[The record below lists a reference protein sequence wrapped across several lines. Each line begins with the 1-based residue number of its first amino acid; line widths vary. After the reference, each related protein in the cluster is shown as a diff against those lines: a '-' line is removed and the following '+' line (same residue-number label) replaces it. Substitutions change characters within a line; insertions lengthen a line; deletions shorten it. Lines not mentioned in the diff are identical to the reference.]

1 MLKSSADHKGAKFG
15 WTAMDPLTAVFGLAC
30 IGVGGGAGFW
40 LKKADERLQRL
51 SEKAIVL
58 QEGQAAHFTHL
69 NTEVDALQQHLS
81 HMTGLVDALRAT
93 HPEIDGALLVH
104 SVIIQSEHSADTE
117 QQFSQS
123 DALQALET
131 LISPISTES
140 EITGESM
147 LSSVTESLLNRLLD
161 VFATRQITV
170 ESLDLNPV
178 AAHRLGHA
186 SLLLRRYDW
195 AESCFGMAYRSSPG
209 NKNILEALEHIAL
222 LRGDEELR
230 RHWLEARMTVSPD
243 QPELLRAHAHL
254 LAKLGDAEAERDVR
268 RLEALG
274 VDTAADRSLLSGL
287 RARAGS
293 RSEALEAIEL
303 ALADDPER
311 SDDWY
316 SYAQLLYDD
325 GEQGKAQQAAERCL
339 DIDRQNGEAWG
350 LLAKLLSPM
359 ANRLEEA
366 LKAAIHAVAL
376 EAGGTQLIFLKSDL
390 LLASGKITE
399 SEEALDRALL
409 ASPDNAELRARM
421 ASRKLL
427 NGHISE
433 AQTLLD
439 ETPLGIDHALLHVIE
454 GRLHLARADRGRDG
468 TGQTDANLLAAALS
482 AFNDGLKLDREC
494 GVAWLGLA
502 RTMRLLGDLQE
513 AEEAIARALRLLP
526 SEDTSAAA
534 EAAMLALDLEDLS
547 AATKYIEAAAI
558 HGNSA
563 TISYVRGNIAA
574 RSGILDKALMQF
586 DEALSADPAHI
597 RARLNRCSI
606 LQAMGDGRKVID
618 DAEILLDLAPS
629 LTLARLRRAEGFML
643 LSEWEHARDDLKM
656 VLEAAPHH
664 CHALT
669 QLGSCYLSLERP
681 ERAEGPLN
689 EAIRLDQNHAPAWH
703 QRGLLYLQLKEV
715 DAAFSD
721 FQAAIR
727 CDENHLDARLHIAAT
742 LHQQEQHEAA
752 AAAWRAVLA
761 IDPDH
766 TVARARLGTCEVNL
780 L

>member
-1 MLKSSADHKGAKFG
+1 
-15 WTAMDPLTAVFGLAC
+15 MDPVTAVFGLAC
-30 IGVGGGAGFW
+30 IGAGGGAGFW
-40 LKKADERLQRL
+40 LRKADARLQTL
-51 SEKAIVL
+51 SETAVVL
-58 QEGQAAHFTHL
+58 QEGQAAHFSHL
-69 NTEVDALQQHLS
+69 NTEVSTLQKQLS
-81 HMTGLVDALRAT
+81 EMTGMVEALRAT

-104 SVIIQSEHSADTE
+104 SVISQYENAAHVE
-117 QQFSQS
+117 QGASHLE
-123 DALQALET
+123 ALEALET
-131 LISPISTES
+131 LISPLSTES
-140 EITGESM
+140 EIGAESQ
-147 LSSVTESLLNRLLD
+147 LSSATESLLSRLLD
-161 VFATRQITV
+161 VFQSREIHAET
-170 ESLDLNPV
+170 LGLNPV

-186 SLLLRRYDW
+186 CLLLRRYDW
-195 AESCFGMAYRSSPG
+195 AESCLGIAYRSSPG
-209 NKNILEALEHIAL
+209 NQNILEALEHIAL

-230 RHWLEARMTVSPD
+230 RHWLEARMTVNPD

-325 GEQGKAQQAAERCL
+325 GEHGKAQQAVERCL
-339 DIDRQNGEAWG
+339 DIDRQNGDAWG
-350 LLAKLLSPM
+350 LLAKLLAPM

-376 EAGGTQLIFLKSDL
+376 DAGGTELVFLKSDL
-390 LLASGKITE
+390 LLASGKLTE
-399 SEEALDRALL
+399 SQEALDRALL
-409 ASPDNAELRARM
+409 ESPDNAELRARM

-427 NGHISE
+427 NGAISE

-468 TGQTDANLLAAALS
+468 TGETDATLLAEAVT
-482 AFNDGLKLDREC
+482 AFNDGLRLDREC

-502 RTMRLLGDLQE
+502 RTKRLLGDLPG
-513 AEEAIARALRLLP
+513 AEEDIARALRLLP
-526 SEDTSAAA
+526 EEDPSASS
-534 EAAMLALDLEDLS
+534 EAALLALDLNDIS
-547 AATKYIEAAAI
+547 AATKHIEAAAI
-558 HGNSA
+558 HGDSA
-563 TISYVRGNIAA
+563 TVSYVRGNIAA
-574 RSGILDKALMQF
+574 RTGHLDKALMQF
-586 DEALSADPAHI
+586 DEALASDPSHI
-597 RARLNRCSI
+597 RARLNRCSA
-606 LQAMGDGRKVID
+606 LMAMGEGRKVLD

-643 LSEWEHARDDLKM
+643 LTEWENARDDLKM
-656 VLEAAPHH
+656 VLETSPHH
-664 CHALT
+664 YHALT
-669 QLGSCYLSLERP
+669 QLGSCYLSLKRP

-689 EAIRLDQNHAPAWH
+689 EAIRLNQDHAPAWH
-703 QRGLLYLQLKEV
+703 QRGLLYLELKEL
-715 DAAFSD
+715 DAAFDD
-721 FQAAIR
+721 FQAAVR
-727 CDENHLDARLHIAAT
+727 CDGNHLDSRLHIAAT
-742 LHQQEQHEAA
+742 LHQQERHEEA

-766 TVARARLGTCEVNL
+766 TVARTRLGDCEMVL

>member
-1 MLKSSADHKGAKFG
+1 
-15 WTAMDPLTAVFGLAC
+15 MDPVTAVFGLAC
-30 IGVGGGAGFW
+30 IGAGGGAGFW
-40 LKKADERLQRL
+40 LRKADARLQTL
-51 SEKAIVL
+51 SETAVVL
-58 QEGQAAHFTHL
+58 QEGQAAHFSHL
-69 NTEVDALQQHLS
+69 NTQVGTLQKQLS
-81 HMTGLVDALRAT
+81 DMTGMVEALRAT

-104 SVIIQSEHSADTE
+104 SVILQYENATQVE
-117 QQFSQS
+117 QGTSHVE
-123 DALQALET
+123 ALEALET
-131 LISPISTES
+131 LISPLSTES
-140 EITGESM
+140 EVGAESL
-147 LSSVTESLLNRLLD
+147 LSSATESLVSRLLD
-161 VFATRQITV
+161 VFQSREIHAET
-170 ESLDLNPV
+170 LGLNPV

-186 SLLLRRYDW
+186 CLMLRRYDW
-195 AESCFGMAYRSSPG
+195 AESCFGIAYRSSPG
-209 NKNILEALEHIAL
+209 NQNILEALEHIAL

-325 GEQGKAQQAAERCL
+325 GEHGKAQQAVERCL
-339 DIDRQNGEAWG
+339 DLDRQNGEAWG
-350 LLAKLLSPM
+350 LLAKLLAPM

-376 EAGGTQLIFLKSDL
+376 DAGGTELVFLKSDL
-390 LLASGKITE
+390 LFASGKLTE
-399 SEEALDRALL
+399 SQEALDRALL
-409 ASPDNAELRARM
+409 ESPDNAELRARM

-427 NGHISE
+427 NGFISE

-468 TGQTDANLLAAALS
+468 TGETDATLLAEAVS
-482 AFNDGLKLDREC
+482 AFNDGLRLDREC

-502 RTMRLLGDLQE
+502 RTKRLLGDLPG
-513 AEEAIARALRLLP
+513 AEEDIARALRLLP
-526 SEDTSAAA
+526 DEDLSASS
-534 EAAMLALDLEDLS
+534 EAALLALDLDDVS
-547 AATKYIEAAAI
+547 AASKHIEAAAI
-558 HGNSA
+558 HGDSA
-563 TISYVRGNIAA
+563 TVSYVRGNIAL
-574 RSGILDKALMQF
+574 RTGHLDKALMQF
-586 DEALSADPAHI
+586 DEALATDPSHI

-606 LQAMGDGRKVID
+606 LMAMGEGRKVLD

-643 LSEWEHARDDLKM
+643 LTEWENARDDLKM
-656 VLEAAPHH
+656 VLEASPHH
-664 CHALT
+664 YHALT
-669 QLGSCYLSLERP
+669 KLGSCYLSLQRP

-689 EAIRLDQNHAPAWH
+689 EAIRLNQDHAPAWH
-703 QRGLLYLQLKEV
+703 QRGLLYLELKEL
-715 DAAFSD
+715 DAAFDD
-721 FQAAIR
+721 FQAAVR
-727 CDENHLDARLHIAAT
+727 CDGNHLDSRLHIAAT
-742 LHQQEQHEAA
+742 LHQQERHEEAA
-752 AAAWRAVLA
+752 VAWRAVLA
-761 IDPDH
+761 IDPDNNI
-766 TVARARLGTCEVNL
+766 ARTRLGDCETIL